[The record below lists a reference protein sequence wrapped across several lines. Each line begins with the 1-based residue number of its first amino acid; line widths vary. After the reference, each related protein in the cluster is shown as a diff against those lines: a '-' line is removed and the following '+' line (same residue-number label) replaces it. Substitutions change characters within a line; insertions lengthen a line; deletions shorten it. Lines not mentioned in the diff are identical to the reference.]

1 MSESNTIDINLYDRQ
16 VRTYGVEAVKLM
28 TTSSVLI
35 YGLEGGLATEVAKNL
50 ALGGIKNIYLMDND
64 LNNSITKND
73 LDTGFYFNELEIGQ
87 IRSNVLVSKLQELNP
102 YITVHSVNDINQN
115 QNVTILINQPI
126 DFVKN
131 IDNGKI
137 IALYSKGIS
146 GVVFVNAGLSHT
158 ITDASGENIEPV
170 QIGEIT
176 GDGIVKCAPNSSH
189 DYQSGDWITFINTE
203 GEGTEQLE
211 IDWCIKVINKTTF
224 QLEDFNKYINK
235 PINFIN
241 GTSMQFK
248 KPFTISHQT
257 FEQQL
262 LNPNIMFNF
271 DMELS
276 KGLVN
281 TYIEKYS
288 NKSVFT
294 FTLPEYAKTFEYEII
309 PVVSLMGSI
318 TASEA
323 IKLVTNKYMPIDQWF
338 TWTDPALLSKD
349 VSIEDYNK
357 AKTTYG
363 KMYGLELEDKL
374 INSKWLMVGSGAIG
388 CEHLKNLAFMNV
400 GNTNLGSGSIILTDP
415 DSIEKSNLNR
425 QFLFRSHHI
434 GKPKSETAAL
444 AINSIKSNIN
454 IIPKLDKVGSDNM
467 TFTDSILSGEIT
479 GVLNALDNI
488 HARKFMDEQCFKYN
502 LPLFESGTTGTKG
515 NTQPVIPFIT
525 ETYSASADPDQDKT
539 FPLCTIKSFPN
550 EIQHTIHWAMDQ
562 FELFNRAPS
571 TINKWLINEKYLD
584 SLSQIERTIAM
595 EDINLFTKKYP
606 TQINGLYECAK
617 WAVDMFTE
625 NYYNNII
632 QLLHVFKPDHEVA
645 PGVLFWAAGKRCPTP
660 IEFNINNTTH
670 MEYIE
675 STTHLIARSC
685 GIDDTFTQ
693 LELYNLIKDYKPL
706 EYIPK
711 KIKIAS
717 TDDEIKNIVQDE
729 NVEIELGDKNKFTN
743 TFISQEFEK
752 DDDSNWHINWIT
764 SASNIRALNYGINI
778 ADRQKT
784 KGIAGRIIPAIATT
798 TSAVS
803 GLILIEMLKYLMD
816 IKKIELYRSTFIN
829 LAQPLIVYSEP
840 FEPQHINV
848 GNTKLNG
855 WTKFTWNKNT
865 TLGEFKKYYDELFKT
880 NITLIVIETG
890 MIYADFLG
898 TEPLDKQILE
908 IITEHYETSD
918 FPSIV
923 SFSLATEDENI
934 VIPNIQVIIS

>member
-1 MSESNTIDINLYDRQ
+1 MSDSTQIDINLYDRQ
-16 VRTYGVEAVKLM
+16 VRTYGIEAVKLM

-50 ALGGIKNIYLMDND
+50 ALGGIKNIYLMDCD
-64 LNNSITKND
+64 SNNVITKND
-73 LDTGFYFNELEIGQ
+73 LDTGFYFSESEIGQ
-87 IRSNVLVSKLQELNP
+87 NRSRVLVPKLQELNP
-102 YITVHSVNDINQN
+102 YITVHAVNSINQN
-115 QNVTILINQPI
+115 QNVTILINQSV
-126 DFVKN
+126 DFVKSIN
-131 IDNGKI
+131 HQI

-146 GVVFVNAGLSHT
+146 GVIFVDAGLSHT
-158 ITDASGENIEPV
+158 ITDVTGENIELV

-176 GDGIVKCAPNSSH
+176 HDGIVKCAPNSSH
-189 DYQSGDWITFINTE
+189 DYQTGDWITFINTD
-203 GEGTEQLE
+203 GKGTEQLE

-224 QLEDFNKYINK
+224 QLEEFNKYIK
-235 PINFIN
+235 TPITFIN
-241 GTSMQFK
+241 ATARQFK
-248 KPFTISHQT
+248 KPITISHQR

-262 LNPNIMFNF
+262 LNPTIMFNF
-271 DMELS
+271 DMDLS

-281 TYIEKYS
+281 TYLEKYS
-288 NKSVFT
+288 NKLV

-309 PVVSLMGSI
+309 PVISLMGSM

-323 IKLVTNKYMPIDQWF
+323 IKLVTNKYMPINQWF

-349 VSIEDYNK
+349 ISIEDYNK

-363 KMYGLELEDKL
+363 KMYGLEFEEKL
-374 INSKWLMVGSGAIG
+374 INSKWLIVGSGAIG

-400 GNTNLGSGSIILTDP
+400 ANKNLGTGSIILTDP

-425 QFLFRSHHI
+425 QFLFRPQHI
-434 GKPKSETAAL
+434 GRPKSEIAAIT
-444 AINSIKSNIN
+444 INTIKPGMH
-454 IIPKLDKVGSDNM
+454 IIPKLDKVGGDNAS
-467 TFTDSILSGEIT
+467 FTDSILTNEIT

-488 HARKFMDEQCFKYN
+488 YARKFMDEQCFKYN

-515 NTQPVIPFIT
+515 NTQAVIPFIT
-525 ETYSASADPDQDKT
+525 ETYSASSDPEQEKT

-562 FELFNRAPS
+562 FELFNRAPI

-584 SLSQIERTIAM
+584 SLSQIEKNIAM

-617 WAVDMFTE
+617 WAVEMFTE

-632 QLLHVFKPDHEVA
+632 QLLHVFKPDYEVV
-645 PGVLFWAAGKRCPTP
+645 PGTPFWSAGKRCPVP
-660 IEFNINNTTH
+660 VKFNINKLH
-670 MEYIE
+670 HLEYIE
-675 STTHLIARSC
+675 STTHLIARCC

-693 LELYNLIKDYKPL
+693 IELYNLIKNYQPK
-706 EYIPK
+706 EYVLTNN
-711 KIKIAS
+711 KIAA
-717 TDDEIKNIVQDE
+717 TDDELVSISKEDDIDL
-729 NVEIELGDKNKFTN
+729 ELGDRNKFIN
-743 TFISQEFEK
+743 KFVSQEFEK
-752 DDDSNWHINWIT
+752 DDDTNWHINWIT
-764 SASNIRALNYGINI
+764 QSSNMRALNYGII
-778 ADRQKT
+778 PIDKQTT

-829 LAQPLIVYSEP
+829 LAQPLVVYSEP
-840 FEPQHINV
+840 FEACNISV
-848 GNTKLNG
+848 GDTKLNG
-855 WTKFTWNKNT
+855 WTKFTWTKNT

-898 TEPLDKQILE
+898 PEPLDKKLSE
-908 IITEHYETSD
+908 IIIEYYETSD

-934 VIPNIQVIIS
+934 DIPNILVKL